1 MSKHQVITAFSTH
14 TLRAA
19 AAAGVLAILTACAPA
34 PTARTTPAPID
45 NLSAPPAPKASLSLV
60 QVCAPNGRKCEL
72 AFVQIKQGADAA
84 AMVRDYF
91 KRSTG
96 AAIPAV
102 SVETSCSTGWA
113 AAVESEQGSVRGGG
127 VMHAQAA
134 VCGYPTAESALNKA
148 LDICDAKTSG
158 GCRKSNRIKADW
170 GRWDS
175 ATVNGQN
182 LDTGRP
188 EKAWSF
194 AGGQMCDSTVPI
206 VVSGS
211 CPAEPAAMLRA
222 AGVKFP

>member
-1 MSKHQVITAFSTH
+1 MSK
-14 TLRAA
+14 LRISKDFPVGASRA
-19 AAAGVLAILTACAPA
+19 LLLAGLLLLTACAPTQ
-34 PTARTTPAPID
+34 TARTLPAPIE
-45 NLSAPPAPKASLSLV
+45 NLSTPAAPKASLTLV
-60 QVCAPNGRKCEL
+60 QLCAPNGRKCEL
-72 AFVQIKQGADAA
+72 GFVQIRQGADAA
-84 AMVRDYF
+84 VLVREYF

-96 AAIPAV
+96 GAIPAV
-102 SVETSCSTGWA
+102 TVETSCSTGWA

-127 VMHAQAA
+127 LLHAQAA
-134 VCGYPTAESALNKA
+134 VCGYPTAESAISKA

-170 GRWDS
+170 GRWDG
-175 ATVNGQN
+175 ATVTTQS

-194 AGGQMCDSTVPI
+194 AGGQMCDSAVPI
-206 VVSGS
+206 VVSGA